1 MMRLP
6 LVLLLLLFCA
16 PLSATVELRID
27 DLPGEGFNDPTP
39 FTPVDGNAARTLG
52 QARLNALWRALLR
65 YDLRFGFR
73 VPLSVVAR
81 MDPLG
86 GSAKHATLDHAG
98 PNNFIYF
105 TKTGTDYPV
114 ALANQIAG
122 RDLDPD
128 TSDIDAI
135 FNSDVDG
142 STVLG
147 SAHWHYGF
155 SGPPANSN
163 DQDFFATALHELLHG
178 LGFITLLDADGSLPK
193 TTSGAEMPDPFFLQL
208 QHLTTNGPVLLSQE
222 DQLARS
228 AAVTSI
234 DKLTWAQGTNPLMYA
249 PNPYQ
254 PGSSVSHFDTS
265 IAPDELMEP
274 IATPTW
280 HDKLAMAAM
289 QDMGWPVHNPT
300 ASVPALDLG
309 LELTGTTP
317 TSNQTTLRLRAY
329 NTGSGYSAEHAYL
342 VVALPSGMRLQ
353 GSTTTGNNHACT
365 SMGTMI
371 RCALPTI
378 PPLSSIILDLSLCG
392 DTGNSANLTLNLS
405 SPHSDTNPAD
415 NLVDY
420 RGLITTCSP
429 SATRTGGGSGSLHW
443 LYPIIFA
450 LARWLMAKRPQPPRL
465 RYRQHSH
472 LTKSY

>member
-1 MMRLP
+1 MRLP
-6 LVLLLLLFCA
+6 LVLLLLIFCA
-16 PLSATVELRID
+16 PLYAAVELRID
-27 DLPGEGFNDPTP
+27 DLPGEGFNDPSP

-65 YDLRFGFR
+65 YDLRFDFL

-86 GSAKHATLDHAG
+86 GGANHATLAHAG

-105 TKTGTDYPV
+105 TKTGIDYPV

-128 TSDIDAI
+128 TGDIDAI

-147 SAHWHYGF
+147 SAHWYYGF
-155 SGPPANSN
+155 SGPPTNSN

-178 LGFITLLDADGSLPK
+178 LGFITLLGADGSLPK

-222 DQLARS
+222 DQQTRS

-234 DKLTWAQGTNPLMYA
+234 DKLSWAQGTNPLMYA

-254 PGSSVSHFDTS
+254 AGSSVSHFDTS

-280 HDKLAMAAM
+280 RDKLAMAAM

-300 ASVPALDLG
+300 ASVPALDLE
-309 LELTGTTP
+309 LELTGTTS

-329 NTGSGYSAEHAYL
+329 NTGSGYSVKHAYL
-342 VVALPSGMRLQ
+342 VATLPSGMRLLD
-353 GSTTTGNNHACT
+353 STIAGTTHACRT
-365 SMGTMI
+365 MGTMV
-371 RCALPTI
+371 RCAMPII
-378 PPLSSIILDLSLCG
+378 PPLSTTIVDLSFCRDAGSPTHL
-392 DTGNSANLTLNLS
+392 ALNLS

-420 RGLITTCSP
+420 NSSIATCSP
-429 SATRTGGGSGSLHW
+429 YAKQTGGGSGSLPW
-443 LYPIIFA
+443 LYPILFV
-450 LARWLMAKRPQPPRL
+450 LARWLMTKESPPNNP
-465 RYRQHSH
+465 RYGHHFYLLNSG
-472 LTKSY
+472 